1 MKKIIPRLIIA
12 FAISLSF
19 ALMTMAHISCTRAA
33 QREIPE
39 TDRGERDKL
48 VRDYV
53 KEGFVSNNIF
63 RIVIIQPREGDDG
76 AESIERSARQR
87 AFVSL
92 QKYLSSRNMTI
103 NQNTRAKLLNLTE
116 ECGLLKLF
124 EEKCDTRKK
133 VYLFEIK
140 RTNLKQYVD
149 TIAENR

>member
-1 MKKIIPRLIIA
+1 MEKIATRLIIA
-12 FAISLSF
+12 LAISLSF
-19 ALMTMAHISCTRAA
+19 ALIAMTSISCTRAVH
-33 QREIPE
+33 REIPE

-53 KEGFVSNNIF
+53 KEGFISRDTF
-63 RIVIIQPREGDDG
+63 RIVIIQPRESDDG
-76 AESIERSARQR
+76 AESIEKSARQR

-103 NQNTRAKLLNLTE
+103 NKNTRAKLINLTE
-116 ECGLLKLF
+116 ACGSLRLF

-140 RTNLKQYVD
+140 KANLKQYVD
-149 TIAENR
+149 TIAEK